1 MEEKTLG
8 GLIMGRQNINLHEEL
23 YKRKEYTWSD
33 AVRKGKIL
41 AISGLVA
48 TDENHRTQYP
58 GDLKAQ
64 MRVIYTQLQKIL
76 ERAGGSFDDVIK
88 TVDYIT
94 PQGLS
99 QYAETAEIRREYF
112 KGNYPAAT
120 GIVVNRLL
128 REDWLIEI
136 EALAVLD

>member
-1 MEEKTLG
+1 MEEKITG
-8 GLIMGRQNINLHEEL
+8 GWIMGRQNLNLYEGF
-23 YKRKEYTWSD
+23 YKRKQYTWSD

-48 TDENHRTQYP
+48 TDENHRTQHP

-76 ERAGGSFDDVIK
+76 EMAGASFDDVIK

-94 PQGLS
+94 PQALP
-99 QYAETAEIRREYF
+99 QYGETAEIRREYF

>member
-1 MEEKTLG
+1 ME
-8 GLIMGRQNINLHEEL
+8 RQNINIFKEL
-23 YKRKEYTWSD
+23 YKKKEYTWSD
-33 AVRKGKIL
+33 AVKKGKVV

-48 TDENHRTQYP
+48 TDENHRTLHP
-58 GDLKAQ
+58 GNLKAQ
-64 MRVIYTQLQKIL
+64 MKVIYEQLKKIL
-76 ERAGGSFDDVIK
+76 EMAGGSLDDVIK

-94 PQGLS
+94 PQALPDYT
-99 QYAETAEIRREYF
+99 QTAEIRRQYF

>member
-1 MEEKTLG
+1 ME
-8 GLIMGRQNINLHEEL
+8 RQNINIFEEL
-23 YKRKEYTWSD
+23 YKKKEYTWSD
-33 AVRKGKIL
+33 AVKKGRIV

-48 TDENHRTQYP
+48 TDENHRTLYP
-58 GDLKAQ
+58 GNLKAQ
-64 MRVIYTQLQKIL
+64 MRVIYEQLKKIL
-76 ERAGGSFDDVIK
+76 EMAGGSLDDVIK
-88 TVDYIT
+88 TTDYIT
-94 PQGLS
+94 PQALPD
-99 QYAETAEIRREYF
+99 YAQTAEIRREYF

>member
-1 MEEKTLG
+1 
-8 GLIMGRQNINLHEEL
+8 MGRDNINIYEEL
-23 YKRKEYTWSD
+23 YKKKQYTWSD
-33 AVRKGKIL
+33 AVKKGKII

-48 TDENHRTQYP
+48 TDENHCTLHP
-58 GDLKAQ
+58 GNLKAQ
-64 MRVIYTQLQKIL
+64 MRVIYEQLKKTL
-76 ERAGGSFDDVIK
+76 EMAGASLDDVIK

-94 PQGLS
+94 PQALPD
-99 QYAETAEIRREYF
+99 YAQTAEIRREYF

-120 GIVVNRLL
+120 GVVVNRLL